1 MALSKVNPNLITQ
14 GPSGRKNLI
23 INGAMQ
29 VAQRG
34 IESTNTNGGY
44 KTMDRWNMFDNLG
57 KINHYQSTEGPAG
70 FNNSYKWVVHTTA
83 TAGTSS
89 IVAPNQ
95 SIEGFNSAHLEWGT
109 SDAKSVTVSFWCK
122 TSVTGSYGLWIR
134 NGAANRYYNT
144 MCTISNANTW
154 TYITKTI
161 PGDTS
166 GTWIGAT
173 SGNGLTVGIC
183 LDAGSG
189 VQGTADQWS
198 GNTTYSTTAN
208 AAWQASSGAT
218 FFLTGFQLE
227 LGSVA
232 TDFEHRSY
240 DESLL
245 ACQRYYENIAKPT
258 AADDSPYF
266 GIGHGVKSDQIN
278 WFYDFKAEK
287 RAPITLIV
295 NTVTNGYYGKNHSTE
310 KNKETLGITMGHQSL
325 HSIMGY
331 MTGITGVTEQSA
343 YTMQC
348 NGAGCLIA
356 ASAEL

>member
-1 MALSKVNPNLITQ
+1 MALSKINPNLITQ

-173 SGNGLTVGIC
+173 NGIGLTVGIC

-240 DESLL
+240 GEEL
-245 ACQRYYENIAKPT
+245 ADCQRYYCSSYKVGQYAGGNHLDTCIREV
-258 AADDSPYF
+258 S
-266 GIGHGVKSDQIN
+266 
-278 WFYDFKAEK
+278 
-287 RAPITLIV
+287 
-295 NTVTNGYYGKNHSTE
+295 NGYSYQNIGNFNFPVQMRTAPTVIIYNPVTGTVNSFRGDGSNYSNAASHPST
-310 KNKETLGITMGHQSL
+310 N
-325 HSIMGY
+325 
-331 MTGITGVTEQSA
+331 TGCNFYTSGVSVGVTIFISIQA
-343 YTMQC
+343 TF
-348 NGAGCLIA
+348 N
-356 ASAEL
+356 AEL

>member
-173 SGNGLTVGIC
+173 NGNGLTVGIC

-232 TDFEHRSY
+232 TDFEHRSFG
-240 DESLL
+240 EELSL
-245 ACQRYYENIAKPT
+245 CGRYYEVTQGGTTEYAETTGNYLVSVPFRVKKRASPT
-258 AADDSPYF
+258 LAVIAADENCASN
-266 GIGHGVKSDQIN
+266 VQ
-278 WFYDFKAEK
+278 
-287 RAPITLIV
+287 
-295 NTVTNGYYGKNHSTE
+295 VTDAGTNMD
-310 KNKETLGITMGHQSL
+310 NKLGARVYANNRFLSGL
-325 HSIMGY
+325 KY
-331 MTGITGVTEQSA
+331 WYARFSA
-343 YTMQC
+343 D
-348 NGAGCLIA
+348 
-356 ASAEL
+356 AEL

>member
-173 SGNGLTVGIC
+173 NGNGLTVGIC

-232 TDFEHRSY
+232 TDFEHRSFG
-240 DESLL
+240 EEL
-245 ACQRYYENIAKPT
+245 ALCQRYYYHSGTLNAGQNGQAVSGGYST
-258 AADDSPYF
+258 YF
-266 GIGHGVKSDQIN
+266 GASWTFPTTMRTTPTILQNIN
-278 WFYDFKAEK
+278 
-287 RAPITLIV
+287 IT
-295 NTVTNGYYGKNHSTE
+295 TNSTG
-310 KNKETLGITMGHQSL
+310 TQSA
-325 HSIMGY
+325 
-331 MTGITGVTEQSA
+331 GVTP
-343 YTMQC
+343 TMYRF
-348 NGAGCLIA
+348 NHGNMSGNYSYWTGSFIVE
-356 ASAEL
+356 AEL